1 MLEKLMLMSK
11 EELKSYIDNLSDS
24 DRLKLLSEIEEHRKS
39 TEADIIRL
47 ETQKTALD
55 NEEKEIMKELAE
67 YGIHDYASLDAEIN
81 KLSDEINQ
89 EIEKYVEALKG
100 E

>member
-1 MLEKLMLMSK
+1 MLEQLITMS
-11 EELKSYIDNLSDS
+11 EEEIKAYINSLSD
-24 DRLKLLSEIEEHRKS
+24 DNRLKLLAEIEQKRKEAEADVIRMEAQKS
-39 TEADIIRL
+39 TL
-47 ETQKTALD
+47 E

-67 YGIHDYASLDAEIN
+67 YGINDYASLDAEIN
-81 KLSDEINQ
+81 RLSDEINR

>member
-67 YGIHDYASLDAEIN
+67 YGINDYASLDAEIN
-81 KLSDEINQ
+81 RLSDEINQ